1 MKKPEYLIA
10 SAVILGAL
18 IFTAILS
25 YSIGSL
31 RFSAGQK
38 RLHVWVESAA
48 GLLPNTAVKFAGAP
62 IGRVQ
67 SITVLPREKQ
77 EPSER
82 GIYCVDVAI
91 VVDPKIEIGQDVR
104 VSVKQDGMLGS
115 NYIALV
121 PVSKDSPLVAEDA
134 ILKARRTADINDLTN
149 SGHELIT
156 EMIPVAKNLN
166 GITVALN
173 DSLPTLT
180 ENINEIMVEANS
192 LLKVAATPEN
202 RARITKLLANLSV
215 VTDNLKVVTT
225 NAKALTSTLA
235 QKPWRLIWGGPTNPI
250 PPESEVLKSNEP
262 IPIKNVIEVKP
273 AGN

>member
-10 SAVILGAL
+10 TAVIIGAL

-25 YSIGSL
+25 YSIGKL
-31 RFSAGQK
+31 RFSGGQK

-48 GLLPNTAVKFAGAP
+48 GIVPNSSVRFAGAP
-62 IGRVQ
+62 IGRVDT
-67 SITVLPREKQ
+67 ITVLPRDKQ
-77 EPSER
+77 ENTSS
-82 GIYCVDVAI
+82 GVYCIDLGVM
-91 VVDPKIEIGQDVR
+91 VDPKIEIGDDVR
-104 VSVKQDGMLGS
+104 VSVKQDGMLGA

-121 PVSKDSPLVAEDA
+121 PVTKDSPLLAEGA
-134 ILKARRTADINDLTN
+134 ILKARHTSDINDITN

-156 EMIPVAKNLN
+156 AMIPVAQNLN
-166 GITVALN
+166 GVTKALN
-173 DSLPTLT
+173 DSLPTIS
-180 ENINEIMVEANS
+180 ENLNDIMVEANS
-192 LLKVAATPEN
+192 LLKLTTTPEN
-202 RARITKLLANLSV
+202 KARIQKLLSNLSV
-215 VTDNLKVVTT
+215 VTDNLKVVST

-250 PPESEVLKSNEP
+250 PTEAEVLKSNEP